1 MVVLLNC
8 KIRSPLTSLNKGAMK
23 ANGLQVWIISYI
35 KSRGFCPLNL
45 LILGVSTIAIYLDSI
60 LQVI

>member
-1 MVVLLNC
+1 
-8 KIRSPLTSLNKGAMK
+8 MK